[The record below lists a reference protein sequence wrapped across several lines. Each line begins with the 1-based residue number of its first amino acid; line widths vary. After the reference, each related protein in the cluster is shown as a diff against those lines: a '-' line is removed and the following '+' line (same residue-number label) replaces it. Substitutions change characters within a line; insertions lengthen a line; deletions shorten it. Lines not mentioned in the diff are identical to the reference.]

1 MEDYE
6 LDTIGSIELRHH
18 LGCELFQTVAGFL
31 KVAAITTD
39 QKMLKA
45 DIAGAADIVD
55 DCLGTA
61 GETQTTTV
69 AALQFRAD
77 TGIDRE

>member
-39 QKMLKA
+39 QKMLEPE
-45 DIAGAADIVD
+45 ITGAADIVD
-55 DCLGTA
+55 DRLGAA
-61 GETQTTTV
+61 GET
-69 AALQFRAD
+69 
-77 TGIDRE
+77 